1 VAQGRET
8 VGAPFVPAT
17 EPGETVPV
25 SIDLQHVTIHGH
37 SVGYRMAGKGPV
49 LLLIHGIAGSSAA
62 WREVMPTLAE
72 RYTVIAPDLIGHGHS
87 AKPLGDYSL
96 GAYASG
102 MRDLLGALDIERASV
117 VGQSFGGG
125 VALQLAY
132 QHPECCERLV
142 LVDSGGLG
150 REVSWMLRFMTLP
163 GSEYLM
169 PVIFPSFVRE
179 TGNQLSRR
187 LHARGVRMG
196 KLAEMWN
203 AYASLTESANRHAFV
218 RTLRAVIDPGGQ
230 SVSAGDRLYLAAS
243 LPTLIIWGEQDTII
257 PVSHAHTAHEAIP
270 HSRLEVIPEAG
281 HFPHVETPERFLDV
295 LQDFLETTEPARF
308 GAADLQH
315 LLRHGA
321 PPVPDSH

>member
-1 VAQGRET
+1 MS
-8 VGAPFVPAT
+8 F
-17 EPGETVPV
+17 
-25 SIDLQHVTIHGH
+25 DLQHVAIHGH
-37 SVGYRMAGKGPV
+37 SVGYRMAGDGPV

-62 WREVMPTLAE
+62 WREVMPALAE

-102 MRDLLGALDIERASV
+102 MRDLLGALGVERASV

-169 PVIFPSFVRE
+169 PVIFPSFVRRR
-179 TGNQLSRR
+179 GNELSRQ
-187 LHARGVRMG
+187 LHARGVRLG
-196 KLAEMWN
+196 RIAEMWN
-203 AYASLTESANRHAFV
+203 AYASLTESDNRQAFV

-230 SVSAGDRLYLAAS
+230 TVSAEDRLYLAARM
-243 LPTLIIWGEQDTII
+243 PTLIIWGEQDTII
-257 PVSHAHTAHEAIP
+257 PVSHALAAHVAIP
-270 HSRLEVIPEAG
+270 HSRLELIAEAG
-281 HFPHVETPERFLDV
+281 HFPHVETPERFLEV
-295 LQDFLETTEPARF
+295 LLDFLDGTEPARF

-315 LLRHGA
+315 LLRERA
-321 PPVPDSH
+321 PLAGDRD

>member
-1 VAQGRET
+1 MTGRPPPGGDDGT
-8 VGAPFVPAT
+8 GGAGPSRRF
-17 EPGETVPV
+17 
-25 SIDLQHVTIHGH
+25 DLRHVTIHGH
-37 SVGYRMAGKGPV
+37 QVGYRMAGEGPV

-62 WREVMPTLAE
+62 WREVMPALAE
-72 RYTVIAPDLIGHGHS
+72 RYTVLAPDLIGHGHS

-102 MRDLLGALDIERASV
+102 MRDLLGALGIERASV

-150 REVSWMLRFMTLP
+150 REVSWMLRAMTLP

-169 PVIFPSFVRE
+169 PILFPPFVRE
-179 TGNQLSRR
+179 RGNRLSHE
-187 LHARGVRMG
+187 LHERGVRMG
-196 KLAEMWN
+196 RIAEMWN

-230 SVSAGDRLYLAAS
+230 SVSAGDRLYLAAR
-243 LPTLIIWGEQDTII
+243 LPTLIVWGAQDTII
-257 PVSHAHTAHEAIP
+257 PVSHAYAAHDAIP
-270 HSRLEVIPEAG
+270 GSRLEVIAGAG
-281 HFPHVETPERFLDV
+281 HFPHVETPERFLEV
-295 LQDFLETTEPARF
+295 LLDFLDGTEPAHF
-308 GAADLQH
+308 DAADLQH
-315 LLRHGA
+315 LLRSRAPEPDGA
-321 PPVPDSH
+321 A

>member
-1 VAQGRET
+1 MGIELA
-8 VGAPFVPAT
+8 
-17 EPGETVPV
+17 
-25 SIDLQHVTIHGH
+25 HVTIHGH
-37 SVGYRMAGKGPV
+37 RVGYRMAGEGPA

-102 MRDLLGALDIERASV
+102 MRDLLGALGIERVSV

-169 PVIFPSFVRE
+169 PVLFPSFVRE
-179 TGNQLSRR
+179 RGNQFSRA

-196 KLAEMWN
+196 RLAEMWN

-230 SVSAGDRLYLAAS
+230 SVSAADRLYLAAP
-243 LPTLIIWGEQDTII
+243 LPTLIVWGERDTII
-257 PVSHAHTAHEAIP
+257 PVTHAHAAHEAIP
-270 HSRLEVIPEAG
+270 HSRLEIIPDAG
-281 HFPHVETPERFLDV
+281 HFPQVETPERFLEV
-295 LQDFLETTEPARF
+295 LLDFLATTEPARF

-315 LLRHGA
+315 VLREQSPAEPGG
-321 PPVPDSH
+321 V